1 MAAASG
7 AGNWD
12 WITRMKDDEDPND
25 EDDDGITICGI
36 LWVQM

>member
-1 MAAASG
+1 MTAASG

-25 EDDDGITICGI
+25 EDDGITICGI